1 MADIA
6 ELGIKIDT
14 SQLTK
19 AKVAQLEMVAAAKK
33 LEASESDLSIINK
46 KLEATNK
53 ALAASTNLVERET
66 LQANAAQLSAKKS
79 ALDVSIAN
87 QKLALSSG
95 AATKAGG
102 GFANSLRQVSLQL
115 SQVAQQGAV
124 TGDFFRAFTV
134 QLPDLLLGFG
144 TFAILIGAAAGALGG
159 PLIDALTG
167 SSKAIKNVDEDI
179 ADLTDGFEELT
190 DAQRAYVLLSSEI
203 KQADLQK
210 EFDDIGQEVKA
221 AADELK
227 ILEQGFRR
235 TARGQRISIAADPEE
250 IQEAEL
256 ALKRL
261 SAVRDNIGLKLE
273 REIKLQGEL
282 RDATD
287 LTTQSALEANRA
299 QSKTDLL
306 SELEAT
312 TDAIERAGSTQTE
325 LAVRAAA
332 ERNSIL
338 AAAYNEDLI
347 SFGEY
352 QEQRVNNQLN
362 LQAEL
367 TEIDEK
373 AQQQRNQI
381 LTAGQEAALSASGQ
395 LFGNLASIAK
405 EGGED
410 QFQEYKNLAS
420 AQAAI
425 AASLAAIKALAEGG
439 PILGPALAVS
449 IGAVAAIQI
458 AKIQGQEYQSS
469 RASGG
474 QATGR
479 VLVGENGPEIL
490 NMGNSTGKI
499 TSAAGTKNEMQGQT
513 VQQIFNI
520 SPGLSGLVQAEIQR
534 AIPLMAKVA
543 VSSVSGDIRRGG
555 SAAKAVGIR

>member
-6 ELGIKIDT
+6 ELGLKINSQPVEQAGAKLKNFGKIASDT
-14 SQLTK
+14 ER
-19 AKVAQLEMVAAAKK
+19 KVLQ
-33 LEASESDLSIINK
+33 
-46 KLEATNK
+46 
-53 ALAASTNLVERET
+53 STNGMATGFKSFNTSV
-66 LQANAAQLSAKKS
+66 KS
-79 ALDVSIAN
+79 AAPVVTTFEKTA
-87 QKLALSSG
+87 KT
-95 AATKAGG
+95 AATTSGN
-102 GFANSLRQVSLQL
+102 FSNSIRQISLQL

-144 TFAILIGAAAGALGG
+144 TLGILIGAVAGALGG

-210 EFDDIGQEVKA
+210 EFDDIAQEVKT

-227 ILEQGFRR
+227 VLEQGFRLISRGDR
-235 TARGQRISIAADPEE
+235 TQRVTVAADAED

-261 SAVRDNIGLKLE
+261 SAVRDNISLKLE
-273 REIKLQGEL
+273 REIKLQDEL
-282 RDATD
+282 KNATD
-287 LTTQSALEANRA
+287 LTTQAALEASRE
-299 QSKTDLL
+299 QSRTDLL
-306 SELEAT
+306 NQLENA
-312 TDAIERAGSTQTE
+312 TDAIRTAGSTQTE
-325 LAVRAAA
+325 IAVRAAS

-338 AAAYNEDLI
+338 AAAYNQDLI
-347 SFGEY
+347 SFAEY
-352 QEQRVNNQLN
+352 QEQRVQNQLN

-373 AQQQRNQI
+373 AQQQRTQI

-395 LFGNLASIAK
+395 LFGNLAAIAK

-474 QATGR
+474 QAKGR

-490 NMGNSTGKI
+490 NMGNSTGSI
-499 TSAAGTKNEMQGQT
+499 TSAAGTKQELGGQT
-513 VQQIFNI
+513 VQQVFNI
-520 SPGLSGLVQAEIQR
+520 SPGLSGAIQAEMR
-534 AIPLMAKVA
+534 AMLPLIKQVA
-543 VSSVSGDIRRGG
+543 ISGVSSDIRNGG
-555 SAAKAVGIR
+555 STAKAVGIR

>member
-6 ELGIKIDT
+6 ELGLKINSQPVDQAGAKLKNFGKIASDT
-14 SQLTK
+14 ER
-19 AKVAQLEMVAAAKK
+19 KVLQ
-33 LEASESDLSIINK
+33 
-46 KLEATNK
+46 
-53 ALAASTNLVERET
+53 STNGMATGFKSFNTSV
-66 LQANAAQLSAKKS
+66 KS
-79 ALDVSIAN
+79 AAPVVTTFEKTAKTATATSGNFSNSI
-87 QKLALSSG
+87 
-95 AATKAGG
+95 
-102 GFANSLRQVSLQL
+102 RQISLQL

-144 TFAILIGAAAGALGG
+144 TFGILIGAVAGALGG
-159 PLIDALTG
+159 PLIDALSG
-167 SSKAIKNVDEDI
+167 SSQALKDVDKDI
-179 ADLTDGFEELT
+179 EELTDGFEELT

-210 EFDDIGQEVKA
+210 EFDDIAQEVKT

-227 ILEQGFRR
+227 VLEQGFRLISRGNR
-235 TARGQRISIAADPEE
+235 TQRVTVSADAEE

-261 SAVRDNIGLKLE
+261 SAVRDNISLKLD
-273 REIKLQGEL
+273 REIKLQDEL
-282 RDATD
+282 KNATD
-287 LTTQSALEANRA
+287 LTTQAALEASRE
-299 QSKTDLL
+299 QSRTDLL
-306 SELEAT
+306 NQLENA
-312 TDAIERAGSTQTE
+312 TDAIRTAGSTQTE
-325 LAVRAAA
+325 IAIRAAS

-338 AAAYNEDLI
+338 AAAYNQDLI
-347 SFGEY
+347 SFAEY
-352 QEQRVNNQLN
+352 QEQRVQNQLN

-373 AQQQRNQI
+373 AQQQRTQI

-474 QATGR
+474 QAKGR

-490 NMGNSTGKI
+490 NMGNSTGSI
-499 TSAAGTKNEMQGQT
+499 TSAASTKQELGGQT
-513 VQQIFNI
+513 VQQVFNI
-520 SPGLSGLVQAEIQR
+520 SPGLSGAIQAEMR
-534 AIPLMAKVA
+534 AMLPLIKQVA
-543 VSSVSGDIRRGG
+543 ISGVSSDIRNGG
-555 SAAKAVGIR
+555 STAKAVGIR

>member
-1 MADIA
+1 M
-6 ELGIKIDT
+6 IDM
-14 SQLTK
+14 
-19 AKVAQLEMVAAAKK
+19 AKVAIEVDATSVTKASSKLKNFSKIASDTERKVLQSTNGMATGFKSFNTSVNSAAPVVTTFEKTAKKAAA
-33 LEASESDLSIINK
+33 
-46 KLEATNK
+46 T
-53 ALAASTNLVERET
+53 
-66 LQANAAQLSAKKS
+66 
-79 ALDVSIAN
+79 
-87 QKLALSSG
+87 
-95 AATKAGG
+95 GG
-102 GFANSLRQVSLQL
+102 NFANSIRQVSLQL

-134 QLPDLLLGFG
+134 QLPDLLLPFG
-144 TFAILIGAAAGALGG
+144 TLAILIGAVAGALGG
-159 PLIDALTG
+159 PLIDALSG

-210 EFDDIGQEVKA
+210 EFDDIAQEVKT

-227 ILEQGFRR
+227 VLEQGFRR
-235 TARGQRISIAADPEE
+235 TARGQRISIAADPED

-261 SAVRDNIGLKLE
+261 SAVRDNISLKLE
-273 REIKLQGEL
+273 REIKLQDEL
-282 RDATD
+282 KNATD
-287 LTTQSALEANRA
+287 LTTQAALEASRE
-299 QSKTDLL
+299 QSRTDLL
-306 SELEAT
+306 NQLENA
-312 TDAIERAGSTQTE
+312 TDAIRTAGSTQTE
-325 LAVRAAA
+325 IAVRAAS

-338 AAAYNEDLI
+338 AAAYNQDLI
-347 SFGEY
+347 SFAEY
-352 QEQRVNNQLN
+352 QEQRVQNQLN

-373 AQQQRNQI
+373 AQQQRTQI

-395 LFGNLASIAK
+395 LFGNLAAIAK

-474 QATGR
+474 QAKGR

-490 NMGNSTGKI
+490 NMGNSTGSI
-499 TSAAGTKNEMQGQT
+499 TSAASTKQELGGQT
-513 VQQIFNI
+513 VQQVFNI
-520 SPGLSGLVQAEIQR
+520 SPGLSGAIQAEMR
-534 AIPLMAKVA
+534 AMLPLIKQVA
-543 VSSVSGDIRRGG
+543 ISGVSSDIRNGG
-555 SAAKAVGIR
+555 STAKAVGIR

>member
-6 ELGIKIDT
+6 ELGLKINSQPVDQAGSKLKNFGKIAGDT
-14 SQLTK
+14 ER
-19 AKVAQLEMVAAAKK
+19 KVLQ
-33 LEASESDLSIINK
+33 
-46 KLEATNK
+46 
-53 ALAASTNLVERET
+53 STNGMATGFKSFNTSV
-66 LQANAAQLSAKKS
+66 KS
-79 ALDVSIAN
+79 AAPVVTTFEKTAKTATATSGNFSNSI
-87 QKLALSSG
+87 
-95 AATKAGG
+95 
-102 GFANSLRQVSLQL
+102 RQISLQL

-124 TGDFFRAFTV
+124 TGDFFRAFTI

-144 TFAILIGAAAGALGG
+144 TFGILIGAVAGALGG
-159 PLIDALTG
+159 PLVDALTG

-261 SAVRDNIGLKLE
+261 SAVRDNISLKLE
-273 REIKLQGEL
+273 REIKLQDEL
-282 RDATD
+282 KTATD
-287 LTTQSALEANRA
+287 LTTQAALEASRE
-299 QSKTDLL
+299 QSRTDLL
-306 SELEAT
+306 SQLENAT
-312 TDAIERAGSTQTE
+312 DEIQRAGSTQTE
-325 LAVRAAA
+325 IAIRAAS

-347 SFGEY
+347 TFGEY
-352 QEQRVNNQLN
+352 QEQRVQNQLN

-373 AQQQRNQI
+373 AQQQRTQI

-474 QATGR
+474 QAKGR

-490 NMGNSTGKI
+490 NMGNSTGSI
-499 TSAAGTKNEMQGQT
+499 TSAAGTKKEMQGQT

-520 SPGLSGLVQAEIQR
+520 SPGLSGAIRAEIEQALPLIR
-534 AIPLMAKVA
+534 QVAISGVA
-543 VSSVSGDIRRGG
+543 SDIRNGG
-555 SAAKAVGIR
+555 SNAKAVGLR

>member
-6 ELGIKIDT
+6 ELGLKINSQPVEQAGAKLKNFGKIASDT
-14 SQLTK
+14 ER
-19 AKVAQLEMVAAAKK
+19 KVLQ
-33 LEASESDLSIINK
+33 
-46 KLEATNK
+46 
-53 ALAASTNLVERET
+53 STNGMATGFKSFNTSV
-66 LQANAAQLSAKKS
+66 KS
-79 ALDVSIAN
+79 AAPVVTTFEKTAKTATATSGNFSNSI
-87 QKLALSSG
+87 
-95 AATKAGG
+95 
-102 GFANSLRQVSLQL
+102 RQISLQL

-144 TFAILIGAAAGALGG
+144 TFGILIGAVAGALGG
-159 PLIDALTG
+159 PLIDALSG

-179 ADLTDGFEELT
+179 EELTDGFEELT

-210 EFDDIGQEVKA
+210 EFDDIAQEVKT

-227 ILEQGFRR
+227 VLEQGFRR
-235 TARGQRISIAADPEE
+235 TARGQRISIAADPED
-250 IQEAEL
+250 IKEAEL

-261 SAVRDNIGLKLE
+261 SAVRDNISLKLE
-273 REIKLQGEL
+273 REIKLQDEL
-282 RDATD
+282 KNTTD
-287 LTTQSALEANRA
+287 STTQAALEASRE
-299 QSKTDLL
+299 QSRTDLL
-306 SELEAT
+306 NQLENA
-312 TDAIERAGSTQTE
+312 TDAIRTAGSTQTE
-325 LAVRAAA
+325 IAVRAAS

-338 AAAYNEDLI
+338 AAAYNQDLI
-347 SFGEY
+347 SFAEY
-352 QEQRVNNQLN
+352 QEQRVQNQLN

-373 AQQQRNQI
+373 AQQQRTQI

-395 LFGNLASIAK
+395 LFGNLAAIAK

-474 QATGR
+474 QAKGR

-490 NMGNSTGKI
+490 NMGNSTGSI
-499 TSAAGTKNEMQGQT
+499 TSAASTKQELGGQT
-513 VQQIFNI
+513 VQQVFNI
-520 SPGLSGLVQAEIQR
+520 SPGLSGAIQAEMR
-534 AIPLMAKVA
+534 AMLPLIKQVA
-543 VSSVSGDIRRGG
+543 ISGVSSDIRNGG
-555 SAAKAVGIR
+555 STAKAVGIR

>member
-6 ELGIKIDT
+6 ELGLKINSQPVDQAGAKLKNFGKIASDT
-14 SQLTK
+14 ER
-19 AKVAQLEMVAAAKK
+19 KVLQ
-33 LEASESDLSIINK
+33 
-46 KLEATNK
+46 
-53 ALAASTNLVERET
+53 STNGMAT
-66 LQANAAQLSAKKS
+66 GFKSFNTSAKS
-79 ALDVSIAN
+79 AAPVVTTFEKTAKTATATSGNFSNSI
-87 QKLALSSG
+87 
-95 AATKAGG
+95 
-102 GFANSLRQVSLQL
+102 RQISLQL

-144 TFAILIGAAAGALGG
+144 TLGILIGAVAGALGG

-167 SSKAIKNVDEDI
+167 SSKAIKDVDEDI

-235 TARGQRISIAADPEE
+235 TARGQRISIAADTEE

-261 SAVRDNIGLKLE
+261 SAVRDNISLKLE
-273 REIKLQGEL
+273 REIKLQDEL
-282 RDATD
+282 KTATD
-287 LTTQSALEANRA
+287 LTTQAAIKANK
-299 QSKTDLL
+299 QQFQTDLL
-306 SELEAT
+306 SQLDST
-312 TDAIERAGSTQTE
+312 TDAIRAAGSTQKQ
-325 LAVRAAA
+325 LAIRAAS

-338 AAAYNEDLI
+338 AASYSDDIIGFNEYRALRA
-347 SFGEY
+347 E
-352 QEQRVNNQLN
+352 NQLN

-373 AQQQRNQI
+373 AQQQRTQI

-474 QATGR
+474 QAKGR

-490 NMGNSTGKI
+490 NMGNSTGSI
-499 TSAAGTKNEMQGQT
+499 TSAASTKQELGGQT

-520 SPGLSGLVQAEIQR
+520 SPGLSGAIRAEIEQALPLIR
-534 AIPLMAKVA
+534 QVAISGVA
-543 VSSVSGDIRRGG
+543 SDIRNGG
-555 SAAKAVGIR
+555 SNAKAVGLR

>member
-6 ELGIKIDT
+6 ELGLKINSQPVDQAGAKLKNFGKIANDT
-14 SQLTK
+14 ER
-19 AKVAQLEMVAAAKK
+19 KVIQ
-33 LEASESDLSIINK
+33 
-46 KLEATNK
+46 
-53 ALAASTNLVERET
+53 STNGMATGFKSFNTSVRSVAPVVTTFEKT
-66 LQANAAQLSAKKS
+66 AKRATATS
-79 ALDVSIAN
+79 GNFSNSI
-87 QKLALSSG
+87 
-95 AATKAGG
+95 
-102 GFANSLRQVSLQL
+102 RQISLQL

-124 TGDFFRAFTV
+124 TGDFFRAFTI

-144 TFAILIGAAAGALGG
+144 TLGILIGAVAGALGG

-210 EFDDIGQEVKA
+210 EFDDIGQQVKV

-235 TARGQRISIAADPEE
+235 TARGQRISISADAED

-261 SAVRDNIGLKLE
+261 SAVRDNISLKLE
-273 REIKLQGEL
+273 REIKLQDEL
-282 RDATD
+282 KTATD
-287 LTTQSALEANRA
+287 LTTQAALEASRE
-299 QSKTDLL
+299 QSRTDLL
-306 SELEAT
+306 SQLENA
-312 TDAIERAGSTQTE
+312 TDAIQRAGSTQSE
-325 LAVRAAA
+325 IAIRAAS

-338 AAAYNEDLI
+338 AAAYNKDLI

-352 QEQRVNNQLN
+352 QEQRVQNQLN

-373 AQQQRNQI
+373 GAAQR
-381 LTAGQEAALSASGQ
+381 GQ
-395 LFGNLASIAK
+395 LLSSEQQATLGASAQFFGNLASIAQA
-405 EGGED
+405 GGED

-425 AASLAAIKALAEGG
+425 SAALAVTSV
-439 PILGPALAVS
+439 LGDPLLPTFAKAPLAVS
-449 IGAVAAIQI
+449 IGALAAVQI
-458 AKIQGQEYQSS
+458 AQIQGQEYQSS

-474 QATGR
+474 QAKGR

-490 NMGNSTGKI
+490 NMGNSTGNI

-520 SPGLSGLVQAEIQR
+520 SPGLQGLVAAEIQR

-555 SAAKAVGIR
+555 STAKAVGIR

>member
-6 ELGIKIDT
+6 ELGLKINT
-14 SQLTK
+14 STVDQAG
-19 AKVAQLEMVAAAKK
+19 AKLKNFGTI
-33 LEASESDLSIINK
+33 AS
-46 KLEATNK
+46 ATERK
-53 ALAASTNLVERET
+53 VLQSTNGMATGFKSFNTSV
-66 LQANAAQLSAKKS
+66 KS
-79 ALDVSIAN
+79 AAPVVNTFEKTAKTATATSGNFSNSI
-87 QKLALSSG
+87 
-95 AATKAGG
+95 
-102 GFANSLRQVSLQL
+102 RQISLQL

-124 TGDFFRAFTV
+124 TGDFFRAFTI

-144 TFAILIGAAAGALGG
+144 TFGILIGAVAGALGG

-273 REIKLQGEL
+273 REIELQDKLTN
-282 RDATD
+282 ATD
-287 LTTQSALEANRA
+287 LATQAALEAGRA
-299 QSKTDLL
+299 QSNNNLL

-312 TDAIERAGSTQTE
+312 TEAIERAGKTETQ
-325 LAVRAAA
+325 LLIDRIG
-332 ERNSIL
+332 RQKSIL
-338 AAAYNEDLI
+338 AASYDSGLI
-347 SFGEY
+347 DFKEY
-352 QEQRVNNQLN
+352 SEQYKQANAN

-490 NMGNSTGKI
+490 NMGNSTGNI

-520 SPGLSGLVQAEIQR
+520 SPGLQGAVFAEIQKALPLIR
-534 AIPLMAKVA
+534 QVAISG
-543 VSSVSGDIRRGG
+543 VSSDMRNGG
-555 SAAKAVGIR
+555 STAKAVGLR

>member
-1 MADIA
+1 M
-6 ELGIKIDT
+6 IDM
-14 SQLTK
+14 
-19 AKVAQLEMVAAAKK
+19 AKVAIEVDATSVTKASSKLKNFGKIASDTERKVLQSTNGMSTGFKSFNTSVNSAAPVVTTFEKTAKKAAA
-33 LEASESDLSIINK
+33 
-46 KLEATNK
+46 T
-53 ALAASTNLVERET
+53 
-66 LQANAAQLSAKKS
+66 
-79 ALDVSIAN
+79 
-87 QKLALSSG
+87 
-95 AATKAGG
+95 GG
-102 GFANSLRQVSLQL
+102 NFANSIRQVSLQL

-134 QLPDLLLGFG
+134 QLPDLLLPFG
-144 TFAILIGAAAGALGG
+144 TLAILIGAVAGALGG
-159 PLIDALTG
+159 PLIDALSG

-179 ADLTDGFEELT
+179 EDLTDGFEELT

-210 EFDDIGQEVKA
+210 EFDDIAQEVKT

-235 TARGQRISIAADPEE
+235 TARGQRISIAADPED

-261 SAVRDNIGLKLE
+261 SAVRDNISLKLE
-273 REIKLQGEL
+273 REIKLQDEL
-282 RDATD
+282 KNATD
-287 LTTQSALEANRA
+287 LTTQAALEASRE
-299 QSKTDLL
+299 QSRTDLL
-306 SELEAT
+306 GQLENA
-312 TDAIERAGSTQTE
+312 TDAIRSAGSTQTE
-325 LAVRAAA
+325 IAIRAAS

-338 AAAYNEDLI
+338 AAAYNQDLI
-347 SFGEY
+347 SFAEY
-352 QEQRVNNQLN
+352 QEQRVQNQLN

-373 AQQQRNQI
+373 AQQQRTQI

-474 QATGR
+474 QAKGR

-490 NMGNSTGKI
+490 NMGSSTGSI
-499 TSAAGTKNEMQGQT
+499 TSAAGTKQELGGQT
-513 VQQIFNI
+513 VQQVFNI
-520 SPGLSGLVQAEIQR
+520 SPGLSGAIQAEMR
-534 AIPLMAKVA
+534 AMLPLIKQVA
-543 VSSVSGDIRRGG
+543 ISGVSSDIRNGG
-555 SAAKAVGIR
+555 STAKAVGIR